1 MWGHVLVCGVGCS
14 LVVFAPMGVGRCVMG
29 SSMVV
34 TPGRSVKR
42 VVVQGGRSVVV
53 PVVRTFL
60 WDNPELRRAFREAMV
75 KEGARVG
82 ARVRKV

>member
-1 MWGHVLVCGVGCS
+1 
-14 LVVFAPMGVGRCVMG
+14 
-29 SSMVV
+29 MVV